1 MSILC
6 GQQNGWGVI
15 YMQIARNNYSHYWLI
30 TTNSD
35 PPTPTDTLVPCHIT
49 ANENCLYSN
58 TKEWSHL

>member
-35 PPTPTDTLVPCHIT
+35 PPTSSDMASPATERGLLAPKIF
-49 ANENCLYSN
+49 S
-58 TKEWSHL
+58 